1 MIEIDILLGS
11 ESVSPWREEMICV
24 SGALVLIVAKSV
36 LANHRILLAIM
47 TWTIDVQLQ
56 LDEDGENS

>member
-24 SGALVLIVAKSV
+24 SGALVNRSQICSCKS
-36 LANHRILLAIM
+36 
-47 TWTIDVQLQ
+47 Q
-56 LDEDGENS
+56 NSPRDHDMDY